1 MIQFPMLEF
10 ELGDIVDMLRA
21 SVREFAR
28 AEIAPRA
35 AAIDRDNAFP
45 NDLWRKLGGKIWL
58 DVEGALVHTGSHD
71 FVGNPA
77 LRYGT
82 ADVVTLRVA

>member
-1 MIQFPMLEF
+1 MPHRSRQGEYLSEDFGFCQL
-10 ELGDIVDMLRA
+10 L
-21 SVREFAR
+21 
-28 AEIAPRA
+28 
-35 AAIDRDNAFP
+35 
-45 NDLWRKLGGKIWL
+45 RKLGGKIWL